1 LINIKKEKIMEIIGI
16 IFIAIVAVFI
26 ILRIKRENEIEE
38 ARLKE
43 YEKIEPTLEP
53 IQPVAAPV
61 VEPVKTE
68 PVKTEPVVATE
79 VKPEVVETKPEPA
92 PVVETKVE
100 EVKPAVDNVIDMKNA
115 PKKAKAR
122 TKKVLDQKNDGK
134 VNVKDIKEAVKK
146 TTPSRKRTKKSSDKV

>member
-1 LINIKKEKIMEIIGI
+1 MEIIGI

-26 ILRIKRENEIEE
+26 ILRIKRENELAE

-79 VKPEVVETKPEPA
+79 VKPEVVETKPELA

>member
-1 LINIKKEKIMEIIGI
+1 MEIIGI

-26 ILRIKRENEIEE
+26 ILRIKRENELAE

-68 PVKTEPVVATE
+68 PVVTTE

-146 TTPSRKRTKKSSDKV
+146 TTSRKRTKKSSDKV

>member
-1 LINIKKEKIMEIIGI
+1 MEIIGI

-26 ILRIKRENEIEE
+26 ILRIKRENELEE

-61 VEPVKTE
+61 VEPGI
-68 PVKTEPVVATE
+68 ATE
-79 VKPEVVETKPEPA
+79 VKPEVVETKPEPT
-92 PVVETKVE
+92 PVVEAKVE

-122 TKKVLDQKNDGK
+122 TKKVLDQKNDG
-134 VNVKDIKEAVKK
+134 NVKDIKEAVKK
-146 TTPSRKRTKKSSDKV
+146 TTSRKRTKKSSDKV

>member
-1 LINIKKEKIMEIIGI
+1 MEIIGI

-26 ILRIKRENEIEE
+26 ILRIKRENELEE

-53 IQPVAAPV
+53 IQPVVAPV
-61 VEPVKTE
+61 VE

-122 TKKVLDQKNDGK
+122 TKKVLDQNNDGK

-146 TTPSRKRTKKSSDKV
+146 TTSRKRTKKSSDKV